1 MRILRRRDYPS
12 TPYVE
17 IGSISS
23 PDHLSAIMV
32 GMTLPSPRR
41 LYMIVATAEA
51 VTWTLLLIGMF
62 LKYVTKTTELGVRVG
77 GMLHGIVFIAYVLVT
92 IIVWVDRK
100 WPAKQGLVALA
111 SAIPRSSPCGPSAG
125 WIVTATSPPHG
136 ASPAKWEAVTVP
148 EKVVSGALRR
158 PALAAL
164 ALVVAVAVLT
174 GLALLVGPPAG

>member
-1 MRILRRRDYPS
+1 
-12 TPYVE
+12 
-17 IGSISS
+17 
-23 PDHLSAIMV
+23 MV

-41 LYMIVATAEA
+41 LYMFVATAEA

-111 SAIPRSSPCGPSAG
+111 SAIPPLLTLWTERWLDRDAHLP
-125 WIVTATSPPHG
+125 TAWRLL
-136 ASPAKWEAVTVP
+136 AKGEAVTVP

-164 ALVVAVAVLT
+164 VLVVAVAVLT
-174 GLALLVGPPAG
+174 GLALLVGPPVG